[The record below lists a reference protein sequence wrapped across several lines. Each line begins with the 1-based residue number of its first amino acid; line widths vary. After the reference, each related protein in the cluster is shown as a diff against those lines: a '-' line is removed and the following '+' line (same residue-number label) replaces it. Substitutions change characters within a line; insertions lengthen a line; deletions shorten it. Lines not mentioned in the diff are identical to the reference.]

1 MFLKEFENL
10 CTEERAW
17 DVWKHKINGKS
28 FAEFYSQIKK
38 DEKPEANAEEIN
50 SEDVKSTVCQSLDI
64 LSGFNPYEE
73 VS

>member
-38 DEKPEANAEEIN
+38 DEKPEANARRNQQGRCEKYCL
-50 SEDVKSTVCQSLDI
+50 SELRHLIGV
-64 LSGFNPYEE
+64 
-73 VS
+73 

>member
-38 DEKPEANAEEIN
+38 DEKPEANAQEIN
-50 SEDVKSTVCQSLDI
+50 TEEEKRTV
-64 LSGFNPYEE
+64 
-73 VS
+73 